1 VPGVAALG
9 QRLGMRREHLAD
21 GVAGQ
26 QRRFTG
32 VERRGAGVEHVV
44 VARVEFASQDHVHQR
59 RMVVPIGGGDLEL
72 HLVARRHCAVARV
85 VADEQHL
92 LAASHGPPASA
103 GIAVTAHDRI
113 DHLAVDSADR
123 GARNRQP
130 ARHRAGLVN
139 EPPGLSQIGQFSG
152 ALDEAQQAD
161 EIGGVNQF
169 AEAGKGGID

>member
-1 VPGVAALG
+1 MPGVAALG

-32 VERRGAGVEHVV
+32 VERRGAGLKHVTSGAGPV
-44 VARVEFASQDHVHQR
+44 RHQNHVHER
-59 RMVVPIGGGDLEL
+59 RMVVTVGGGDLEL

-139 EPPGLSQIGQFSG
+139 EPPGLSQIGQLRR
-152 ALDEAQQAD
+152 ALDKAQQAD
-161 EIGGVNQF
+161 EVGGVNQF